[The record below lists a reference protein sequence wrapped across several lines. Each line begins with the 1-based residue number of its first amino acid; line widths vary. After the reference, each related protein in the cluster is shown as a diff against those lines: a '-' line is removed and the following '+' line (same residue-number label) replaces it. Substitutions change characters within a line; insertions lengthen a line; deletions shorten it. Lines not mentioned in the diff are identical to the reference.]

1 METLYTCTHCKR
13 AGFTLKG
20 LSAHRC
26 RALGRGT
33 LSKAEISDVVRANKV
48 GKAGGSR

>member
-1 METLYTCTHCKR
+1 METLYTCTYCQR
-13 AGFTLKG
+13 SGFSLKG

-26 RALGRGT
+26 RALGRRT
-33 LSKAEISDVVRANKV
+33 LSKAEITTVVRSNKV